1 MNVKSNQLKGADAA
15 ILVLYQV
22 ELPDDDT
29 LEQPGGAGCECVRL
43 ISFPEYFRRI
53 LQQRQSISS

>member
-29 LEQPGGAGCECVRL
+29 LEQPGRRRL
-43 ISFPEYFRRI
+43 
-53 LQQRQSISS
+53 